1 MYVNFDRYSSISD
14 IRSIRNV
21 ELPEQ
26 WNQLMQGGTVETE
39 RGSAS
44 SRPTEKRRH
53 FETHNSVGVF

>member
-14 IRSIRNV
+14 IRRIRNV
-21 ELPEQ
+21 ELPQQ
-26 WNQLMQGGTVETE
+26 WSQLMRGGTVETE

-44 SRPTEKRRH
+44 STEKRRH